1 MYVEGTGVDYFGVL
15 GTRWKGLAKNVLSIN
30 SIGVLMSNASPAA
43 WQGMQHV

>member
-15 GTRWKGLAKNVLSIN
+15 GTRWKGLVKKMLSVG
-30 SIGVLMSNASPAA
+30 SIGVLMSNTSRAA